1 MTNPTP
7 NTKNLIPLRAGE
19 ERTRLSG
26 QKGGKASGE
35 KKRERKLWRDIFIAL
50 MSSPVV
56 QKKQLAEIREKFKNL
71 GRKVTFQEL
80 LAIKVFQLAM
90 RGDLKA
96 AELIIDRMDGKAKET
111 VTQTNINLDLPQ
123 KADRTKIL
131 KWLKDE
137 PVDDDNN
144 VDDNDDK

>member
-1 MTNPTP
+1 MN
-7 NTKNLIPLRAGE
+7 NQNLHPLVAGE
-19 ERTRLSG
+19 ERTRESG
-26 QKGGKASGE
+26 RKGGIASGKV
-35 KKRERKLWRDIFIAL
+35 KKERKLWRDIFIAL